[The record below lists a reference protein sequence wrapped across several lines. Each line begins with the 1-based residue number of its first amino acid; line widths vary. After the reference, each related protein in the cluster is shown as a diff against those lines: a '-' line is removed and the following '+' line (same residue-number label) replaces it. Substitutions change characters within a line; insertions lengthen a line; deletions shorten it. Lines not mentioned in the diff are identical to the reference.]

1 MEEDSV
7 ALHVLGVI
15 QAELDG
21 GVGIHH
27 RSDGIFVL
35 VRAYTTT
42 HRLDADLAADAEFHH
57 AIPIV
62 FFENEGLDV
71 RVELGQRRVMVRR
84 AEIVA
89 EIDGAARVL
98 GRICCSARWTCS
110 RRRSW
115 RCCPEGS
122 NALCDRVNVLVGDY
136 QNRFGCYLQV
146 RSGGRK

>member
-98 GRICCSARWTCS
+98 GQDLLLGEVDVLAASDDQIDVDAAEATAGAELVV
-110 RRRSW
+110 
-115 RCCPEGS
+115 EG
-122 NALCDRVNVLVGDY
+122 LVLAGEIAE
-136 QNRFGCYLQV
+136 G
-146 RSGGRK
+146 

>member
-71 RVELGQRRVMVRR
+71 RVELGQCRVMVRR

-98 GRICCSARWTCS
+98 GQDLLLGEVDVLAAGDDQIDVDAAEATASAELVV
-110 RRRSW
+110 
-115 RCCPEGS
+115 EG
-122 NALCDRVNVLVGDY
+122 LVLAGEVAEG
-136 QNRFGCYLQV
+136 
-146 RSGGRK
+146 

>member
-21 GVGIHH
+21 GVGVHH

-71 RVELGQRRVMVRR
+71 RVELRQRRVVVRR
-84 AEIVA
+84 AEVVA
-89 EIDGAARVL
+89 EIDGTACVL
-98 GRICCSARWTCS
+98 GQDLLLGEVDVLAAGDDQIDVDAAEATASAELVV
-110 RRRSW
+110 
-115 RCCPEGS
+115 EG
-122 NALCDRVNVLVGDY
+122 LVLAGEVAEG
-136 QNRFGCYLQV
+136 
-146 RSGGRK
+146 

>member
-71 RVELGQRRVMVRR
+71 RVELRQRRVVVRR
-84 AEIVA
+84 AEVVA
-89 EIDGAARVL
+89 EIDGTACVL
-98 GRICCSARWTCS
+98 GQDLLLGEVDVLAAGDDQIDVDAAEATASAELVV
-110 RRRSW
+110 
-115 RCCPEGS
+115 EG
-122 NALCDRVNVLVGDY
+122 LVLAGEVAEG
-136 QNRFGCYLQV
+136 
-146 RSGGRK
+146 

>member
-27 RSDGIFVL
+27 GSDGIFVL

-71 RVELGQRRVMVRR
+71 RVELRQRRVMVRR
-84 AEIVA
+84 AEIVT

-98 GRICCSARWTCS
+98 GQDLLLGEVDVLAAGDDQIDVDAAEATASAELVV
-110 RRRSW
+110 
-115 RCCPEGS
+115 EG
-122 NALCDRVNVLVGDY
+122 LVLAGEVAEG
-136 QNRFGCYLQV
+136 
-146 RSGGRK
+146 

>member
-42 HRLDADLAADAEFHH
+42 HRLDADLAADAEFHY

-71 RVELGQRRVMVRR
+71 RVELGQCRVMVRR

-98 GRICCSARWTCS
+98 GQDLLLGEVDVLAAGDDQIDVDAAEATASAELVV
-110 RRRSW
+110 
-115 RCCPEGS
+115 EG
-122 NALCDRVNVLVGDY
+122 LVLAGEVAE
-136 QNRFGCYLQV
+136 R
-146 RSGGRK
+146 

>member
-71 RVELGQRRVMVRR
+71 RVELRQRRVVVRR

-98 GRICCSARWTCS
+98 GQDLLLGEVDVLAAGDDQIDVDAAEATASAELVV
-110 RRRSW
+110 
-115 RCCPEGS
+115 EG
-122 NALCDRVNVLVGDY
+122 LVLAGEVAE
-136 QNRFGCYLQV
+136 R
-146 RSGGRK
+146 

>member
-98 GRICCSARWTCS
+98 GQDLLLGEVDVLAAGDDQIDVDAAEATAGAELVV
-110 RRRSW
+110 
-115 RCCPEGS
+115 EG
-122 NALCDRVNVLVGDY
+122 LVL
-136 QNRFGCYLQV
+136 
-146 RSGGRK
+146 SGEVAEG

>member
-15 QAELDG
+15 QTELDG
-21 GVGIHH
+21 RVGIHH

-57 AIPIV
+57 TIPIV

-71 RVELGQRRVMVRR
+71 RVELRQRRVVVRR
-84 AEIVA
+84 AEVVT
-89 EIDGAARVL
+89 EIDGTARVL
-98 GRICCSARWTCS
+98 GQDLLLGEVDVLAAGDDQIDVDAAEATASAELVV
-110 RRRSW
+110 
-115 RCCPEGS
+115 EG
-122 NALCDRVNVLVGDY
+122 LVLAGEVAEG
-136 QNRFGCYLQV
+136 
-146 RSGGRK
+146 

>member
-21 GVGIHH
+21 RVGIHH

-62 FFENEGLDV
+62 FFENKGLDV
-71 RVELGQRRVMVRR
+71 RVELGQRRVVVRR

-98 GRICCSARWTCS
+98 GQDLLLGEVDVLAAGDDQIDVDAAEATAGAERVV
-110 RRRSW
+110 
-115 RCCPEGS
+115 EG
-122 NALCDRVNVLVGDY
+122 LVLAGEVAEG
-136 QNRFGCYLQV
+136 
-146 RSGGRK
+146 

>member
-21 GVGIHH
+21 GVGVHH

-71 RVELGQRRVMVRR
+71 RVELGQCRVVVRR

-98 GRICCSARWTCS
+98 GQDLLLGEVDVLAAGDDQIDVDAAEATVGAELVV
-110 RRRSW
+110 
-115 RCCPEGS
+115 EG
-122 NALCDRVNVLVGDY
+122 LVLAGEVAE
-136 QNRFGCYLQV
+136 R
-146 RSGGRK
+146 

>member
-71 RVELGQRRVMVRR
+71 RVELGQCRVVVRR

-98 GRICCSARWTCS
+98 GQDLLLGEVDVLAAGDDQIDVDAAEATASAELVV
-110 RRRSW
+110 
-115 RCCPEGS
+115 EG
-122 NALCDRVNVLVGDY
+122 LVLAGEVAE
-136 QNRFGCYLQV
+136 R
-146 RSGGRK
+146 

>member
-15 QAELDG
+15 QTELDG
-21 GVGIHH
+21 RVGIHH

-62 FFENEGLDV
+62 FFENKGLDV
-71 RVELGQRRVMVRR
+71 RVELRQRRVVVRR

-98 GRICCSARWTCS
+98 GQDLLLGEVDVLAAGDDQIDVDAAEATASAELVV
-110 RRRSW
+110 
-115 RCCPEGS
+115 EG
-122 NALCDRVNVLVGDY
+122 LVLAGEIAE
-136 QNRFGCYLQV
+136 R
-146 RSGGRK
+146 

>member
-71 RVELGQRRVMVRR
+71 RVELGQCRVVVRR

-98 GRICCSARWTCS
+98 GQDLLLGEVDVLAAGDDQINVDAAEATASAELVV
-110 RRRSW
+110 
-115 RCCPEGS
+115 EG
-122 NALCDRVNVLVGDY
+122 LVLAGEVAE
-136 QNRFGCYLQV
+136 R
-146 RSGGRK
+146 

>member
-21 GVGIHH
+21 GVGVHH

-71 RVELGQRRVMVRR
+71 RVELGQCRVMVRR

-98 GRICCSARWTCS
+98 GQDLLLGEVDVLAAGDDQIDVDAAEATASAELVV
-110 RRRSW
+110 
-115 RCCPEGS
+115 EG
-122 NALCDRVNVLVGDY
+122 LVLAGEVAE
-136 QNRFGCYLQV
+136 R
-146 RSGGRK
+146 

>member
-98 GRICCSARWTCS
+98 GQDLLLGEVDVLAAGDDQIDVDAAEATASAELVV
-110 RRRSW
+110 
-115 RCCPEGS
+115 EG
-122 NALCDRVNVLVGDY
+122 LVLAGEVAE
-136 QNRFGCYLQV
+136 R
-146 RSGGRK
+146 

>member
-15 QAELDG
+15 QTELDG

-71 RVELGQRRVMVRR
+71 RVELRQRRVMVRR

-98 GRICCSARWTCS
+98 GQDLLLGEVDVLAAGDDQIDVDAAEATASAELVV
-110 RRRSW
+110 
-115 RCCPEGS
+115 EG
-122 NALCDRVNVLVGDY
+122 LVLAGEVAE
-136 QNRFGCYLQV
+136 R
-146 RSGGRK
+146 

>member
-42 HRLDADLAADAEFHH
+42 HRLDADLVADAEFHH

-89 EIDGAARVL
+89 EIDGAARMLGQDLLLGEVDVL
-98 GRICCSARWTCS
+98 AAGDDQIDVDAAEATASAELVV
-110 RRRSW
+110 
-115 RCCPEGS
+115 EG
-122 NALCDRVNVLVGDY
+122 LVLAGEVAE
-136 QNRFGCYLQV
+136 R
-146 RSGGRK
+146 

>member
-1 MEEDSV
+1 MEEYSV

-71 RVELGQRRVMVRR
+71 RVELGQCRVVVRR

-98 GRICCSARWTCS
+98 GQDLLLGEVDVLAAGDDQIDVDAAEATASAELVV
-110 RRRSW
+110 
-115 RCCPEGS
+115 EG
-122 NALCDRVNVLVGDY
+122 LVLAGEVAE
-136 QNRFGCYLQV
+136 R
-146 RSGGRK
+146 

>member
-71 RVELGQRRVMVRR
+71 RVELGQCRVMVRR

-98 GRICCSARWTCS
+98 GQDLLLGEVDVLAAGDDQIDVDAAEATASAELVV
-110 RRRSW
+110 
-115 RCCPEGS
+115 EG
-122 NALCDRVNVLVGDY
+122 LVLAGEVAE
-136 QNRFGCYLQV
+136 R
-146 RSGGRK
+146 